1 MTALCEASYTDDA
14 SQWMEIGAS
23 DRYWAAQNRNWS
35 DVGKTRLEDTLV
47 RTPRLLFIVRPWN
60 TEDGLMCSCLSVY
73 PHNFSQNW
81 ADGGVQVDAA
91 PLGPSF
97 HYCFVLLGVYVLQ
110 GFHHQWKIW
119 RWETYA
125 ASSRSLWQGLLGGY
139 PPWEIFLLCF
149 LLLGASTQ
157 TIDFC
162 ILPPYQQ
169 GMRLSLPSWL
179 EGVVWSSWNMLV
191 YKIKIW

>member
-47 RTPRLLFIVRPWN
+47 RTPRLLFIVRSWN

-81 ADGGVQVDAA
+81 ADGGVRVDAA

-110 GFHHQWKIW
+110 GFHHQWKNMEVGDIRCQLQVVMARPTW
-119 RWETYA
+119 GLSSVRNIFAVFSPTGSLHTNHRLLHTSPIPA
-125 ASSRSLWQGLLGGY
+125 RDASVTPFLIGGCGL
-139 PPWEIFLLCF
+139 IFLKYV
-149 LLLGASTQ
+149 G
-157 TIDFC
+157 I
-162 ILPPYQQ
+162 
-169 GMRLSLPSWL
+169 
-179 EGVVWSSWNMLV
+179 
-191 YKIKIW
+191 